1 MPPRNAAAGIL
12 RTLLACACLALA
24 AAAPALAQ
32 TGAGYVEIRALDFEG
47 NESFSE
53 LELRTAIVASA
64 THCRSSALLPLCW
77 LGTSLDRQFF
87 DPRVLALDSVR
98 VRLFYFERG
107 FREARVALDSVR
119 EDDALR
125 VRFRIEE
132 GRPVVVDS
140 LRIEGAEGMPG
151 SLVRRLP
158 LAVGRPLNELAM
170 QAARDTL
177 VARLQDRGFYHAD
190 ALLNYTIDRAR
201 PYSATVE
208 YLLLPGPLT
217 RFGEIEVLG
226 ASRVDTALVRRRLA
240 FRPGDPFSRTALL
253 QSQRDL
259 FALEVFRHIEI
270 TTRGGVGDT
279 ILPVRVQVNEGHLNR
294 FRVGLGVSTA
304 EYFNAEGRWT
314 GRNFLG
320 GGRRLEARARVAN
333 LVSRPLGDLPGFE
346 QCRDI
351 YCDLSGSLT
360 LDFAQ
365 PRFLGD
371 ALTLGSGVFLERVT
385 VPQVYVRTSRGAGVS
400 LSRSLGQASA
410 GAVGYRPELT
420 RLESAEEVFCVS
432 FTACEPEEIRVLR
445 ETHWLAPATLAFSR
459 ERANN
464 LVAPTRGHALRLEAE
479 VAGDVTGSEFA
490 YLRGVGEW
498 VTYREP
504 FRGVV
509 FATRL
514 RPGWARALG
523 APGENLGLHP
533 QKRFFAGGPNSVRG
547 FAQFRLGPKVLTVD
561 AARVLAA
568 PAGEGGAGCT
578 PQAINVG
585 ECSVGLLAERDP
597 EELEV
602 RPIGGNMLLEGNLE
616 LRFPLVLQSF
626 RGALFLDFGQVWR
639 QADDI
644 DLQQLAWSP
653 GVGVRYF
660 SPIGP
665 IRVDVGYNAL
675 GPERLAVLST
685 DVCDGR
691 VDPCGPIEPGAGYD
705 WRQLANGSRLRAQ
718 RPVTWNPF
726 DTFTDRLQIHF
737 SIGQAF

>member
-1 MPPRNAAAGIL
+1 MSPRIAGAGRVRTLFSCLLLLLAAAGH
-12 RTLLACACLALA
+12 AH
-24 AAAPALAQ
+24 AQ
-32 TGAGYVEIRALDFEG
+32 AGYVEIRAIEFDG

-64 THCRSSALLPLCW
+64 THCRSPALLPLCW

-98 VRLFYFERG
+98 VRLFYYERG
-107 FREARVALDSVR
+107 FREASVALDTLR
-119 EDDALR
+119 DGAALR

-132 GRPVVVDS
+132 GRPVLVDT
-140 LRIEGAEGMPG
+140 LRVDGAEGLPAA
-151 SLVRRLP
+151 LLRRLP
-158 LAVGRPLNELAM
+158 LAVGRPLSELAM

-177 VARLQDRGFYHAD
+177 VARMQDRGYYHAD
-190 ALLNYTIDRAR
+190 ALVNYTIDRGR
-201 PYSATVE
+201 PYGASVE
-208 YLLLPGPLT
+208 YQLLPGPLT
-217 RFGEIEVLG
+217 RFGPIEVLG
-226 ASRVDTALVRRRLA
+226 ASRIDTALIRRQLA
-240 FRPGDPFSRTALL
+240 FRPGDPYSRAALL

-259 FALEVFRHIEI
+259 FGLEVFRHIEI
-270 TTRGGVGDT
+270 TTLAEPADT
-279 ILPVRVQVNEGHLNR
+279 VLPVRVQVNEGHLHR
-294 FRVGLGVSTA
+294 FRFGLGVSTA

-333 LVSRPLGDLPGFE
+333 LVSRPLGDFPGFE

-371 ALTLGSGVFLERVT
+371 ALTFGSGVFLERVT
-385 VPQVYVRTSRGAGVS
+385 VPQVYVRTSRGAVVS
-400 LSRSLGQASA
+400 LSRPLGRATA
-410 GAVGYRPELT
+410 GAIGYRPELT

-445 ETHWLAPATLAFSR
+445 ETRWLAPATVGFSR

-464 LVAPTRGHALRLEAE
+464 LISPTRGHALRLEAE
-479 VAGDVTGSEFA
+479 LAGDVTGSEFA
-490 YLRGVGEW
+490 YLRAVGEW

-509 FATRL
+509 FASRL

-523 APGENLGLHP
+523 APGANLGLHP

-568 PAGEGGAGCT
+568 PAEEGGAGCA
-578 PQAINVG
+578 PQVINRG
-585 ECSVGLLAERDP
+585 ECSVGGLAERDP

-616 LRFPLVLQSF
+616 LRFPLLLQPL
-626 RGALFLDFGQVWR
+626 RGALFVDFGQVWR
-639 QADDI
+639 QADAV
-644 DLQQLAWSP
+644 DLRQLAWSP
-653 GVGVRYF
+653 GVGVRYL

-675 GPERLAVLST
+675 GPERLSVLST
-685 DVCDGR
+685 DVCDDS
-691 VDPCGPIEPGAGYD
+691 VDPCGPIAEGVGYD

-718 RPVTWNPF
+718 RAVAWDPYDSF
-726 DTFTDRLQIHF
+726 MDRLQIHF